1 MKQPT
6 DIRIAIADDH
16 PMMIQGLAHVLLR
29 YPHIRLA
36 GTFLNGTE
44 LLAGLEE
51 GTPDV
56 LLLDIQLPGKTGD
69 ELAPLILKKYPELKI
84 LTLTNFD
91 STLYANNMMKHGVH
105 GYLLKTAD
113 EKVLIKAIETV
124 FHGDIFIEESMRS
137 RMQQIDHKIRKAV
150 SSKSSLTPR
159 EKEILQLLVNGDTCP
174 EIAEKLYLSTGTVE
188 NYRVSILLKLDA
200 KNTAAL
206 VSKALKLGLAT

>member
-1 MKQPT
+1 
-6 DIRIAIADDH
+6 
-16 PMMIQGLAHVLLR
+16 MMIQGLQHVLLR
-29 YPHIRLA
+29 YPHISLS
-36 GTFLNGTE
+36 GTYLNGTE
-44 LLAGLEE
+44 LLSGLENVL
-51 GTPDV
+51 PDV
-56 LLLDIQLPGKTGD
+56 LLLDIQLPGRTGD
-69 ELAPLILKKYPELKI
+69 ELAPVILKKYPGLKI

-91 STLYANNMMKHGVH
+91 STLYANNMIRLGVH
-105 GYLLKTAD
+105 GYLLKTAE

-124 FHGDIFIEESMRS
+124 SGGDIFIEEAMKDKMR
-137 RMQQIDHKIRKAV
+137 QIDSKIRKAV

-174 EIAEKLYLSTGTVE
+174 EIAQKLFLSTGTVE

>member
-1 MKQPT
+1 
-6 DIRIAIADDH
+6 
-16 PMMIQGLAHVLLR
+16 MMIQGLAHVLLR